1 MAGGRPKNTKGGS
14 VSYDK
19 RRDRYVVQYYI
30 VDKETHVEK
39 RLKKTFLTVINIKS
53 PRPTP

>member
-30 VDKETHVEK
+30 VDKETHAEK
-39 RLKKTFLTVINIKS
+39 RLKKTVAACILCKNKTGE
-53 PRPTP
+53 

>member
-14 VSYDK
+14 VSYDR

-30 VDKETHVEK
+30 VDKETHAEK
-39 RLKKTFLTVINIKS
+39 RLKKIC
-53 PRPTP
+53 